1 MKNIRDHKNNK
12 KHVTKRQYKR
22 SKSYSDSD
30 SSDSDNSHNS
40 EEIDYNNLS
49 ELDVISNIL
58 DAKIFYLEEAN
69 LNSILS
75 SQNLKIKGNKDSLIK
90 AIVKH
95 YLPLEKLQ
103 YIYKEMDIMDI
114 NIKFL
119 SYINELL
126 NLKYQGLKLEL
137 IESLEDYLYVQNF
150 NPLLFSTLVGD
161 KILIELYEKNLI
173 MNLSLRQIK
182 EIFHYRTL
190 NISKDRNEMLEI
202 LREYLKKSK
211 ELDTFS

>member
-1 MKNIRDHKNNK
+1 
-12 KHVTKRQYKR
+12 
-22 SKSYSDSD
+22 
-30 SSDSDNSHNS
+30 
-40 EEIDYNNLS
+40 
-49 ELDVISNIL
+49 
-58 DAKIFYLEEAN
+58 
-69 LNSILS
+69 
-75 SQNLKIKGNKDSLIK
+75 LIK

-190 NISKDRNEMLEI
+190 NISNDRNEMLEI

>member
-190 NISKDRNEMLEI
+190 NISNDRNEMLEI

>member
-1 MKNIRDHKNNK
+1 LKNIRDHKNNK

-190 NISKDRNEMLEI
+190 NISNDRNEMLEI